1 MDCPNCRNVIPDTAQ
16 FCAYCGATV
25 TPAATAPTPAAVPI
39 PPAAAAPP
47 PAAASTAPGSGSS
60 RKWLFIGGGGIVVL
74 VIVVVV
80 AYLMMGRNPEPTI
93 VIPPPTVP
101 TSTSAPPP
109 QATPAPAASQA
120 TPDPAPQA
128 TPAPTASQATPAPAA
143 TTLVPPSI
151 SGNAIVFS
159 DLDWT
164 SARVQTRIAQYIVE
178 HGYGYTTSAVAGG
191 TNRLFQSLREG
202 DIQVSMEIWLPLQE
216 SGWNQ
221 ARVEGEVEY
230 IGASMD
236 KDWQSTF
243 VIPSYLQEEYPGLDH
258 VDDLKDPRYQELFAT
273 ASSDGKARLIAC
285 AVGWACQEIND
296 AQIDGYDLTGHL
308 QVVRPDSE
316 QALFDG
322 VYRAY
327 AKREP
332 WLGYMWGTADPAILL
347 DLVRL
352 EERPYSDECWFTNK
366 ACAFKDTT
374 ILIAVHSDLPSRT
387 PEIYDFLT
395 KWNFTTADYKGVLQW
410 MEDNG
415 ATVEQAALNWLK
427 EEDDSWMPWVTEE
440 ARPGIQAALTAGV
453 DAKGWPGQ

>member
-16 FCAYCGATV
+16 FCAYCGATL
-25 TPAATAPTPAAVPI
+25 T
-39 PPAAAAPP
+39 PAAAAPP
-47 PAAASTAPGSGSS
+47 PAAAAPRSAAASTAPGSGSS
-60 RKWLFIGGGGIVVL
+60 RKWLFIGVGGIVVL
-74 VIVVVV
+74 VIVAVV
-80 AYLMMGRNPEPTI
+80 AYLMMGREPEPTI
-93 VIPPPTVP
+93 VMPPPTVP
-101 TSTSAPPP
+101 AATSAPAPE
-109 QATPAPAASQA
+109 ATSAPAAN
-120 TPDPAPQA
+120 
-128 TPAPTASQATPAPAA
+128 
-143 TTLVPPSI
+143 TLVPPPT
-151 SGNAIVFS
+151 SGDAITFS

-164 SARVQTRIAQYIVE
+164 SARVQTRIAQYIIE
-178 HGYGYTTSAVAGG
+178 HGYGYATSAVSGG
-191 TNRLFQSLREG
+191 TDRLFQSLREG

-221 ARVEGEVEY
+221 ARVEGDVEY

-243 VIPSYLQEEYPGLDH
+243 VIPSYLREEYPGLDH

-273 ASSDGKARLIAC
+273 ASSDGKARLFTC

-322 VYRAY
+322 LYRAY

-347 DLVRL
+347 ELVQL
-352 EERPYSDECWFTNK
+352 EETPYSDECWFTNR
-366 ACAFKDTT
+366 ACAFKETT

-395 KWNFTTADYKGVLQW
+395 KWNFTTADYQGVLQW

-415 ATVEQAALNWLK
+415 AAVEQAALNWLK
-427 EEDDSWMPWVTEE
+427 GEGDSWMQWVTEE
-440 ARPGIQAALTAGV
+440 ARAGIQAALTAGV

>member
-16 FCAYCGATV
+16 FCAYCGATL
-25 TPAATAPTPAAVPI
+25 T
-39 PPAAAAPP
+39 PAAAAPP
-47 PAAASTAPGSGSS
+47 PAAAAPRSAAASTAPGSGSS
-60 RKWLFIGGGGIVVL
+60 RKWLFIGVGGIVVL
-74 VIVVVV
+74 VIVAVV
-80 AYLMMGRNPEPTI
+80 AYLMMGREPEPTI
-93 VIPPPTVP
+93 VMPPPTVP
-101 TSTSAPPP
+101 AATSAPAPE
-109 QATPAPAASQA
+109 ATSAPAPEATSAPAPEATSAPAAN
-120 TPDPAPQA
+120 
-128 TPAPTASQATPAPAA
+128 
-143 TTLVPPSI
+143 TLVPPPT
-151 SGNAIVFS
+151 SGDAIAFS

-164 SARVQTRIAQYIVE
+164 SARVQTRIAQYIIE
-178 HGYGYTTSAVAGG
+178 HGYGYATSAVSGG
-191 TNRLFQSLREG
+191 TDRLFQSLREG

-221 ARVEGEVEY
+221 ARVEGDVEY

-243 VIPSYLQEEYPGLDH
+243 VIPSYLREEYPGLDH

-273 ASSDGKARLIAC
+273 ASSDGKARLFTC

-322 VYRAY
+322 LYRAY

-347 DLVRL
+347 ELVQL
-352 EERPYSDECWFTNK
+352 EETPYSDECWFTNR
-366 ACAFKDTT
+366 ACAFKETT
-374 ILIAVHSDLPSRT
+374 ILIAVHSDLPSHT

-395 KWNFTTADYKGVLQW
+395 KWSFTTADYQGVLQW

-415 ATVEQAALNWLK
+415 AAVEQAALNWLK
-427 EEDDSWMPWVTEE
+427 GEGDSWMQWVTEE
-440 ARPGIQAALTAGV
+440 ARAGIQAALTAGV

>member
-1 MDCPNCRNVIPDTAQ
+1 MDCPNCQNTIPDTAQ

-25 TPAATAPTPAAVPI
+25 TPAATAPPQAPAT
-39 PPAAAAPP
+39 
-47 PAAASTAPGSGSS
+47 TAPGSGSS
-60 RKWLFIGGGGIVVL
+60 RKWLFIGGAIVAVAA
-74 VIVVVV
+74 VVVV
-80 AYLMMGRNPEPTI
+80 AFLVMERGNGSEQPY
-93 VIPPPTVP
+93 VIPPAPALAQQPAVAPPTAESAQQPASIPP
-101 TSTSAPPP
+101 TAASAQQQPTSAPPV
-109 QATPAPAASQA
+109 ASAPGDVIA
-120 TPDPAPQA
+120 
-128 TPAPTASQATPAPAA
+128 
-143 TTLVPPSI
+143 
-151 SGNAIVFS
+151 FS

-164 SARVQTRIAQYIVE
+164 SARIQTRIAQYIVE
-178 HGYGYTTSAVAGG
+178 HGYGYTTSAVPGG
-191 TNRLFQSLREG
+191 TDHLFQSLRDG
-202 DIQVSMEIWLPLQE
+202 NSQISMEIWLPLQE
-216 SGWNQ
+216 NGWNQ
-221 ARVEGEVEY
+221 ARAEGKVEY

-236 KDWQSTF
+236 RDWQSTF

-258 VDDLKDPRYQELFAT
+258 VDDLKDPRYRELFAT
-273 ASSDGKARLIAC
+273 ASSDGKARLFSC

-322 VYRAY
+322 LYRAY

-332 WLGYMWGTADPAILL
+332 WVGYMWGTADPAILL
-347 DLVRL
+347 DLVLL
-352 EERPYSDECWFTNK
+352 EEMPYSDECWFTNK
-366 ACAFKDTT
+366 ACAFEDTT

-427 EEDDSWMPWVTEE
+427 EEGNSWMPWVTEK
-440 ARPGIQAALTAGV
+440 ARTGVQAALTAGV

>member
-16 FCAYCGATV
+16 FCAYCGATL
-25 TPAATAPTPAAVPI
+25 T
-39 PPAAAAPP
+39 PAAAAPP
-47 PAAASTAPGSGSS
+47 PAAVAPRSAAASTAPGSGSS
-60 RKWLFIGGGGIVVL
+60 RKWLFIGVGGIVVL
-74 VIVVVV
+74 VIVAVV
-80 AYLMMGRNPEPTI
+80 AYLMMGREPEPTI
-93 VIPPPTVP
+93 VMPPPTVP
-101 TSTSAPPP
+101 AATSAPAPE
-109 QATPAPAASQA
+109 ATSAPAPEATSAPAAN
-120 TPDPAPQA
+120 
-128 TPAPTASQATPAPAA
+128 
-143 TTLVPPSI
+143 TLVPPPT
-151 SGNAIVFS
+151 SGDAIAFS

-178 HGYGYTTSAVAGG
+178 HGYGYATSAVSGG
-191 TNRLFQSLREG
+191 TDRLFQSLREG

-221 ARVEGEVEY
+221 ARVEGDVEY

-243 VIPSYLQEEYPGLDH
+243 VIPSYLREEYPGLDH

-273 ASSDGKARLIAC
+273 ASSDGKARLFTC

-322 VYRAY
+322 LYRAY

-347 DLVRL
+347 ELVQL
-352 EERPYSDECWFTNK
+352 EETPYSDECWFTNR
-366 ACAFKDTT
+366 ACAFKETT
-374 ILIAVHSDLPSRT
+374 ILIAVHSDVPSHT

-395 KWNFTTADYKGVLQW
+395 KWNFTTADYQGVLQW

-415 ATVEQAALNWLK
+415 AAVEQAALNWLK
-427 EEDDSWMPWVTEE
+427 GEGDSWMQWVTEE
-440 ARPGIQAALTAGV
+440 ARAGIQAALTAGV

>member
-1 MDCPNCRNVIPDTAQ
+1 M
-16 FCAYCGATV
+16 
-25 TPAATAPTPAAVPI
+25 
-39 PPAAAAPP
+39 
-47 PAAASTAPGSGSS
+47 
-60 RKWLFIGGGGIVVL
+60 L

-93 VIPPPTVP
+93 VMPPPTVP
-101 TSTSAPPP
+101 AATSAPPP

-128 TPAPTASQATPAPAA
+128 TPAPSEPATSVPVA
-143 TTLVPPSI
+143 TTPVPPSI

-191 TNRLFQSLREG
+191 TDRLFQSLREG

-221 ARVEGEVEY
+221 ARAEGEVEY

-347 DLVRL
+347 DLVLL

-374 ILIAVHSDLPSRT
+374 ILIAVHSDLPSGT

-415 ATVEQAALNWLK
+415 ATAEQAALNWLK

-440 ARPGIQAALTAGV
+440 ARAGIQAALTAGV

>member
-1 MDCPNCRNVIPDTAQ
+1 MDCPNCQNVIPDTAQ

-25 TPAATAPTPAAVPI
+25 TPV
-39 PPAAAAPP
+39 AAAPP
-47 PAAASTAPGSGSS
+47 PAATSTAPGSGSS

-80 AYLMMGRNPEPTI
+80 AYLMMGRDPEPNI
-93 VIPPPTVP
+93 VMPPLAVP
-101 TSTSAPPP
+101 TATSAPP
-109 QATPAPAASQA
+109 SQA
-120 TPDPAPQA
+120 TSAL
-128 TPAPTASQATPAPAA
+128 APTTP
-143 TTLVPPSI
+143 VPQYT
-151 SGNAIVFS
+151 SGDAIVFS

-178 HGYGYTTSAVAGG
+178 HGYGYTTNAVAGG
-191 TNRLFQSLREG
+191 TDRLFQNLREG

-216 SGWNQ
+216 SVWIQ
-221 ARVEGEVEY
+221 ARAEGEVEY

-243 VIPSYLQEEYPGLDH
+243 VIPAYLQEEYPGLDH
-258 VDDLKDPRYQELFAT
+258 VDDLKDPRYRELFAT
-273 ASSDGKARLIAC
+273 ASTDGKARLFAC

-296 AQIDGYDLTGHL
+296 AQIEGYDLTSHL

-316 QALFDG
+316 RALFDG
-322 VYRAY
+322 LYRAY

-347 DLVRL
+347 DLVPL
-352 EERPYSDECWFTNK
+352 EEALYSDECWFTNR
-366 ACAFKDTT
+366 ACAFEDTT

-395 KWNFTTADYKGVLQW
+395 EWNFTTADYKGVLQW

-415 ATVEQAALNWLK
+415 ATVEQAALNWLMEK
-427 EEDDSWMPWVTEE
+427 GDSWMPWVTEK
-440 ARPGIQAALTAGV
+440 ARAGVQAALTAGV
-453 DAKGWPGQ
+453 DAKGWPAQ

>member
-1 MDCPNCRNVIPDTAQ
+1 
-16 FCAYCGATV
+16 
-25 TPAATAPTPAAVPI
+25 
-39 PPAAAAPP
+39 
-47 PAAASTAPGSGSS
+47 
-60 RKWLFIGGGGIVVL
+60 VL
-74 VIVVVV
+74 VIVAVV
-80 AYLMMGRNPEPTI
+80 AYLMMGREPDPTI
-93 VIPPPTVP
+93 VMPPPTVP
-101 TSTSAPPP
+101 AATSAPPP
-109 QATPAPAASQA
+109 QATSAPVASQA
-120 TPDPAPQA
+120 TSAPAPN
-128 TPAPTASQATPAPAA
+128 
-143 TTLVPPSI
+143 TLVPPPT
-151 SGNAIVFS
+151 SGDAIAFS
-159 DLDWT
+159 GLDWT

-178 HGYGYTTSAVAGG
+178 HGYGYATSAVSGG
-191 TNRLFQSLREG
+191 TDRLFQSLREG

-221 ARVEGEVEY
+221 ARSEGDVEY

-273 ASSDGKARLIAC
+273 ASSDGKARLFTC

-296 AQIDGYDLTGHL
+296 AQIEGYELTGHL

-316 QALFDG
+316 QVLFDG
-322 VYRAY
+322 LYRAY

-347 DLVRL
+347 DLVQL
-352 EERPYSDECWFTNK
+352 EETPYSDECWFTNR

-395 KWNFTTADYKGVLQW
+395 KWNFTTADYQGVLQW

-427 EEDDSWMPWVTEE
+427 GEGDSWMPWVTTEE
-440 ARPGIQAALTAGV
+440 ARAGTQAALTAGV

>member
-16 FCAYCGATV
+16 FCAYCGATL
-25 TPAATAPTPAAVPI
+25 T
-39 PPAAAAPP
+39 PAAAAPP
-47 PAAASTAPGSGSS
+47 PAAAAPRSAAASTAPGSGSS
-60 RKWLFIGGGGIVVL
+60 RKWLFIGVGGIVVL
-74 VIVVVV
+74 VIVAVV
-80 AYLMMGRNPEPTI
+80 AYLMMGREPEPTI
-93 VIPPPTVP
+93 VMPPPTVP
-101 TSTSAPPP
+101 AATSAPPP
-109 QATPAPAASQA
+109 EATSAPAAN
-120 TPDPAPQA
+120 
-128 TPAPTASQATPAPAA
+128 
-143 TTLVPPSI
+143 TLVPPPT
-151 SGNAIVFS
+151 SGDAIAFS

-164 SARVQTRIAQYIVE
+164 SARVQTRIAQYIIE
-178 HGYGYTTSAVAGG
+178 HGYGYATSAVSGG
-191 TNRLFQSLREG
+191 TDRLFQSLREG

-221 ARVEGEVEY
+221 ARVEGDVEY

-243 VIPSYLQEEYPGLDH
+243 VIPSYLREEYPGLDH

-273 ASSDGKARLIAC
+273 ASSDGKARLFAC

-316 QALFDG
+316 QVLFDG
-322 VYRAY
+322 LYRAY

-347 DLVRL
+347 ELVQL
-352 EERPYSDECWFTNK
+352 EETPYSDECWFTNR
-366 ACAFKDTT
+366 ACAFKETT

-395 KWNFTTADYKGVLQW
+395 KWNFTTADYQGVLQW

-415 ATVEQAALNWLK
+415 AAVEQAALNWLK
-427 EEDDSWMPWVTEE
+427 GEGDSWMQWVTEE
-440 ARPGIQAALTAGV
+440 ARAGIQAALTAGV